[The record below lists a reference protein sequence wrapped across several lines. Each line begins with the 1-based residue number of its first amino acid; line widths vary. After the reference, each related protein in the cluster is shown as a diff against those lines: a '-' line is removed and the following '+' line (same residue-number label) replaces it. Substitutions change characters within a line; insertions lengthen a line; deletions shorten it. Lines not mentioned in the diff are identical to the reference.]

1 MNNKDASKF
10 RLIHIDW
17 ARGLAVIL
25 MIQTHAIDAWL
36 APQYRLYAFFGKSQ
50 LLGGFPAPAFLFLAG
65 LAMALGYGKVDNS
78 DMTLLPKLWLSV
90 KRGLQVL
97 GLAVLF
103 RLQEFVQWTE
113 WRQWHKMFKVDILNT
128 IGVSLMALGLLFWAV
143 RSNRWRLVLLLAGAS
158 ALAAFTPLV
167 QNSTTVKSLPWL
179 LGEYLGR
186 RFDYG
191 YFPIFPWLAFA
202 FGGAAVGLLTAEY
215 KQDRNKSIFLN
226 LGLAVLAWVLIIG
239 GNLWA
244 KHVPHGAGWSFWRNS
259 PEYAVIRIGIQILVL
274 SGSFMLCLLF
284 KPRSFS
290 LMRLLG
296 RHSLL
301 VYWVHITLVYGRPLY
316 FLKLELDPR
325 QSLLGVALLT
335 AAMLGLAW
343 LAENWKG
350 LYERTS
356 RVPRSSAI

>member
-1 MNNKDASKF
+1 MNNINPVKI

-17 ARGLAVIL
+17 ARGLAVLL

-36 APQYRLYAFFGKSQ
+36 APQYRLSGFFGRSQ

-65 LAMALGYGKVDNS
+65 LAMVLGYGKLDQE
-78 DMTLLPKLWLSV
+78 TLDPLRKLWLSV

-97 GLAVLF
+97 GMAILF

-113 WRQWHKMFKVDILNT
+113 WHQWPKIFKVDILNA
-128 IGVSLMALGLLFWAV
+128 IGISLMVLGLLFWAV
-143 RSNRWRLVLLLAGAS
+143 RSNRWRFVFLMAGAS
-158 ALAAFTPLV
+158 ALAIFTPLV
-167 QNSTTVKSLPWL
+167 QSSKEIQSLPWL

-191 YFPIFPWLAFA
+191 YFPVFPWLAFA
-202 FGGAAVGLLTAEY
+202 FGGAAAGLLTVRY
-215 KQDRNKSIFLN
+215 KQDRSKSISLN

-244 KHVPHGAGWSFWRNS
+244 KHAPHGAGWSFWRNS
-259 PEYAVIRIGIQILVL
+259 PEYTVIRIGIQTLVL
-274 SGSFMLCLLF
+274 AGSFILCLLF
-284 KPRSFS
+284 KPQSFS

-301 VYWVHITLVYGRPLY
+301 IYWVHITLVYGRPLY
-316 FLKLELDPR
+316 FLKLKLDPW
-325 QSLLGVALLT
+325 QSLLGVAGLT
-335 AAMLGLAW
+335 GLMLGLAW
-343 LAENWKG
+343 LVENWHELWGRTRSG
-350 LYERTS
+350 LAKRQ
-356 RVPRSSAI
+356 

>member
-1 MNNKDASKF
+1 MSKTDSSKF

-36 APQYRLYAFFGKSQ
+36 APAYRQTGFFGKSQ

-65 LAMALGYGKVDNS
+65 LAMVLGYGRLDKENLDS
-78 DMTLLPKLWLSV
+78 LWKLWLSV

-97 GLAVLF
+97 GLAILF

-113 WRQWHKMFKVDILNT
+113 WHQWQKIFKVDILNT
-128 IGVSLMALGLLFWAV
+128 IGLSLIILGLLFWAV
-143 RSNRWRLVLLLAGAS
+143 RANRWRLVLLLAGAS
-158 ALAAFTPLV
+158 ALAVFTPLV
-167 QNSTTVKSLPWL
+167 QSSKEIQSLPWL
-179 LGEYLGR
+179 LSEYLGR

-191 YFPIFPWLAFA
+191 YFPVFPWLAFA
-202 FGGAAVGLLTAEY
+202 FGGAVIGLLTAEY

-226 LGLAVLAWVLIIG
+226 LGLAVLAWALILG

-259 PEYAVIRIGIQILVL
+259 PEYAFIRIGIQILVL

-284 KPRSFS
+284 KAQSLS

-301 VYWVHITLVYGRPLY
+301 VYWVHITLVYGRPLF
-316 FLKLELDPR
+316 FLKLKLDPE
-325 QSLLGVALLT
+325 QSVLGVILLT
-335 AAMLGLAW
+335 GLMLGLAW
-343 LAENWKG
+343 LAENWKELWGCIRAG
-350 LYERTS
+350 LAKR
-356 RVPRSSAI
+356 

>member
-1 MNNKDASKF
+1 MVNKDPAKF

-17 ARGLAVIL
+17 ARGLAVVL

-36 APQYRLYAFFGKSQ
+36 APQHRLSAFFGKSQ

-78 DMTLLPKLWLSV
+78 DLASLPRLWLSV

-97 GLAVLF
+97 GLAILF

-113 WRQWHKMFKVDILNT
+113 WHQWPKLFRVDILNT
-128 IGVSLMALGLLFWAV
+128 IGVSLIGLGLLFWAV
-143 RSNRWRLVLLLAGAS
+143 RANRWRSVLLLAGIS
-158 ALAAFTPLV
+158 ALAFFTPLI
-167 QNSTTVKSLPWL
+167 QSSRAIQSLPWL

-191 YFPIFPWLAFA
+191 YFPVFPWLAFA
-202 FGGAAVGLLTAEY
+202 FAGAAAGLLTAGY
-215 KQDRNKSIFLN
+215 KEDRNRSIYLN

-244 KHVPHGAGWSFWRNS
+244 RHSTHGAGWSFWRNS
-259 PEYAVIRIGIQILVL
+259 PEYVFIRIGIQLLAL
-274 SGSFMLCLLF
+274 SGSFMLCLFF

-290 LMRLLG
+290 PMRLLG

-301 VYWVHITLVYGRPLY
+301 IYWVHITLVYGRPLY

-325 QSLLGVALLT
+325 QSVLGVALLT

-343 LAENWKG
+343 LAENWRELWG
-350 LYERTS
+350 RIRTALAK
-356 RVPRSSAI
+356 R